1 MYLFEIG
8 VTIFLKPTYGLKAN
22 GLNAESAS
30 KEALSA
36 FKFPVNHPMLPFK
49 IRHNLNQEGYHCKL
63 FPH

>member
-36 FKFPVNHPMLPFK
+36 FKFPVNHPML
-49 IRHNLNQEGYHCKL
+49 
-63 FPH
+63 